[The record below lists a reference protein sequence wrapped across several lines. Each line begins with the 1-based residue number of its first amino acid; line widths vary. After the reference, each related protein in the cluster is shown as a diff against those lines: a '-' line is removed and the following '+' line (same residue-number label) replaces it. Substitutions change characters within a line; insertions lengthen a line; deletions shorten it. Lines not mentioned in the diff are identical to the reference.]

1 MKNIKQIEK
10 KIVTRNDWEKL
21 KNHFQ
26 SKKIVFTNG
35 CFDILH
41 LGHVHYLSAAKD
53 LGDILVI
60 GLNSDDS
67 VKRLKGENRP
77 MNTQYARAL
86 LLAALQFV
94 DFVIVFDEDTPLNLI
109 QQITPHVL
117 VKGGDYK
124 IEDVV
129 GAEWVMAHGGK
140 VEIVDFVEGY
150 SSTNLIKK
158 KICYNF
164 ILL

>member
-129 GAEWVMAHGGK
+129 GVDWVMAHGGK

-158 KICYNF
+158 KNM
-164 ILL
+164 L

>member
-94 DFVIVFDEDTPLNLI
+94 DFVIIFDEDTPLNLI

-129 GAEWVMAHGGK
+129 GVDWVMAHGGK

-158 KICYNF
+158 KNM
-164 ILL
+164 L

>member
-1 MKNIKQIEK
+1 
-10 KIVTRNDWEKL
+10 
-21 KNHFQ
+21 
-26 SKKIVFTNG
+26 
-35 CFDILH
+35 
-41 LGHVHYLSAAKD
+41 
-53 LGDILVI
+53 
-60 GLNSDDS
+60 
-67 VKRLKGENRP
+67 

-94 DFVIVFDEDTPLNLI
+94 DFVIIFDEDTPLNLI

-129 GAEWVMAHGGK
+129 GVDWVMAHGGK

-158 KICYNF
+158 KNM
-164 ILL
+164 L

>member
-94 DFVIVFDEDTPLNLI
+94 DFVIIFDEDTPLNLI

-158 KICYNF
+158 KNM
-164 ILL
+164 L

>member
-129 GAEWVMAHGGK
+129 GADWVMAHGGK

-158 KICYNF
+158 KNM
-164 ILL
+164 L

>member
-77 MNTQYARAL
+77 INTQYARAL

-158 KICYNF
+158 KNM
-164 ILL
+164 L

>member
-77 MNTQYARAL
+77 MNTQHARAL

-94 DFVIVFDEDTPLNLI
+94 DFVIIFDEDTPLNLI
-109 QQITPHVL
+109 QHITPYVL

-158 KICYNF
+158 KNM
-164 ILL
+164 L

>member
-1 MKNIKQIEK
+1 MKQINIIEK
-10 KIVTRNDWEKL
+10 KIVTHKDWEKL
-21 KNHFQ
+21 KNNFQ

-41 LGHVHYLSAAKD
+41 LGHVHYLSSAKD
-53 LGDILVI
+53 LGDILII
-60 GLNSDDS
+60 GLNSDAS

-77 MNTQYARAL
+77 INAQYARAL

-109 QQITPHVL
+109 QQITPHIL
-117 VKGGDYK
+117 VKGGDYQQEN
-124 IEDVV
+124 IV
-129 GAEWVMAHGGK
+129 GADWVLSHGGK
-140 VEIVDFVEGY
+140 VEIVDFIEGY

-158 KICYNF
+158 NM
-164 ILL
+164 L

>member
-77 MNTQYARAL
+77 INTQYARAL

-129 GAEWVMAHGGK
+129 GADWVMAHGGK

-158 KICYNF
+158 KNM
-164 ILL
+164 L

>member
-77 MNTQYARAL
+77 INTQYARAL

-94 DFVIVFDEDTPLNLI
+94 DFVIIFDEDTPLNLI

-158 KICYNF
+158 KNM
-164 ILL
+164 L

>member
-77 MNTQYARAL
+77 INTQYARAL

-129 GAEWVMAHGGK
+129 GVDWVMAHGGK

-158 KICYNF
+158 KNM
-164 ILL
+164 L

>member
-94 DFVIVFDEDTPLNLI
+94 DFVIIFDEDTPLNLI

-129 GAEWVMAHGGK
+129 GADWVMAHGGK

-158 KICYNF
+158 KNM
-164 ILL
+164 L

>member
-158 KICYNF
+158 KNM
-164 ILL
+164 L

>member
-67 VKRLKGENRP
+67 
-77 MNTQYARAL
+77 
-86 LLAALQFV
+86 
-94 DFVIVFDEDTPLNLI
+94 
-109 QQITPHVL
+109 
-117 VKGGDYK
+117 
-124 IEDVV
+124 
-129 GAEWVMAHGGK
+129 
-140 VEIVDFVEGY
+140 
-150 SSTNLIKK
+150 
-158 KICYNF
+158 
-164 ILL
+164 

>member
-77 MNTQYARAL
+77 MNTQHARAL

-94 DFVIVFDEDTPLNLI
+94 DFVIIFDEDTPLNLI

-158 KICYNF
+158 KNM
-164 ILL
+164 L

>member
-77 MNTQYARAL
+77 INTQYARAL

-94 DFVIVFDEDTPLNLI
+94 DFVIIFDEDTPLNLI

-129 GAEWVMAHGGK
+129 GVDWVMAHGGK

-158 KICYNF
+158 KNM
-164 ILL
+164 L

>member
-26 SKKIVFTNG
+26 SKKTVFTNG

-77 MNTQYARAL
+77 INTQYARAL

-94 DFVIVFDEDTPLNLI
+94 DFVIIFDEDTPLNLI

-129 GAEWVMAHGGK
+129 GVDWVMAHGGK

-158 KICYNF
+158 KNM
-164 ILL
+164 L